1 MSDVLKAAA
10 NALAACCREGR
21 SREGLDTLYH
31 SDCVSVEAAI
41 GPGASSRE
49 TAGID
54 GIRVKH
60 DWWQGA
66 MEVHE
71 SATEGPFLHGDDR
84 FGLIFEV
91 DATDKASGA
100 RIKMKEL
107 GIYTVDDAGKI
118 IREEFFYSM

>member
-66 MEVHE
+66 ERIVKNT
-71 SATEGPFLHGDDR
+71 AQTRVCGPRL
-84 FGLIFEV
+84 
-91 DATDKASGA
+91 
-100 RIKMKEL
+100 
-107 GIYTVDDAGKI
+107 Y
-118 IREEFFYSM
+118 